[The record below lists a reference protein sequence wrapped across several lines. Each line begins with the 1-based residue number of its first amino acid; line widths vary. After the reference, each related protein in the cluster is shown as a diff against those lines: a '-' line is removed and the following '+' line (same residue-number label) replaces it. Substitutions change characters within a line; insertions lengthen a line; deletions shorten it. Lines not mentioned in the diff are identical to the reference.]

1 MLIARIVA
9 RDMRGNGAG
18 SHAGDHVVGYP
29 DAGRAGWLRLLAGA
43 RLSWRREKTL
53 RFRGA
58 FFRDQH
64 DGIEIS
70 MKTVQ
75 HRVHGLF
82 SAGGLPA
89 CADGQPDEVNVAG

>member
-1 MLIARIVA
+1 MCTTELEERKDPAI
-9 RDMRGNGAG
+9 
-18 SHAGDHVVGYP
+18 
-29 DAGRAGWLRLLAGA
+29 
-43 RLSWRREKTL
+43 
-53 RFRGA
+53 RGA